1 MTHSPQPPEVSF
13 GFKAILLRALCY
25 ILIVAGIMQLVMLDA
40 QSGVGQF
47 SETSLTELTQSALL
61 LLSSLLMAYLYRHPN
76 AIPHVSLLLGAFL
89 FASFVR
95 ENDAWLDIYVF
106 DGAWQ
111 VIVTL
116 IVLPTLYVVIRHRHA
131 FAEEFKSISNSL
143 GFGMFAAG
151 FLTTYVFSRLY
162 GRSEFWEAMLGDHYQ
177 RVIKDAAEEVTE
189 LAGYMLLFFA
199 CIELVLLVR
208 RRFNHHG

>member
-1 MTHSPQPPEVSF
+1 MTHSPPPPEAI
-13 GFKAILLRALCY
+13 GFKATCLRALCY
-25 ILIVAGIMQLVMLDA
+25 ILIIVSIMQLVMLDA
-40 QSGVGQF
+40 QSGVGRF
-47 SETSLTELTQSALL
+47 SEMSLTELTQSALL
-61 LLSSLLMAYLYRHPN
+61 LLSSLLMVYLYRRPD
-76 AIPHVSLLLGAFL
+76 AIPNVSLLLGAFL

-95 ENDAWLDIYVF
+95 ENDAWLDRYVF

-116 IVLPTLYVVIRHRHA
+116 IVLPTLFVVIRHRHA
-131 FAEEFKSISNSL
+131 FVEEFKSISNSL

-151 FLTTYVFSRLY
+151 FLMTYVFSRLY
-162 GRSEFWEAMLGDHYQ
+162 GRTAFWEAMLGESFQ

-189 LAGYMLLFFA
+189 LAGYMLLFLA

-208 RRFNHHG
+208 RRLRSHG

>member
-1 MTHSPQPPEVSF
+1 MTHSPLPPEVTIS
-13 GFKAILLRALCY
+13 FKATCLRALCY
-25 ILIVAGIMQLVMLDA
+25 ILIVAGIMQLVMVDA
-40 QSGVGQF
+40 QSGVDRF

-61 LLSSLLMAYLYRHPN
+61 LLSALLMGYLYRRPD
-76 AIPHVSLLLGAFL
+76 AIPNVSLLLGAFL

-95 ENDAWLDIYVF
+95 ENDAWLDSYVF

-116 IVLPTLYVVIRHRHA
+116 ILLPTLFVVIRHRHA
-131 FAEEFKSISNSL
+131 FVEEFKSISDSL

-162 GRSEFWEAMLGDHYQ
+162 GRSAFWEAMLGDHFQ

-208 RRFNHHG
+208 RRFRHHG

>member
-1 MTHSPQPPEVSF
+1 MTHSPRPPEAPF
-13 GFKAILLRALCY
+13 GFKAICLRALCY

-40 QSGVGQF
+40 QSGVDRF

-61 LLSSLLMAYLYRHPN
+61 LLSSLLMVYIHRRPD

-95 ENDAWLDIYVF
+95 ENDAWLDDYVF

-116 IVLPTLYVVIRHRHA
+116 IVLPTLFVVIRHRHA

-199 CIELVLLVR
+199 CIELLLLVH
-208 RRFNHHG
+208 RRFRHHG

>member
-1 MTHSPQPPEVSF
+1 MTHSPQPPEAPF

-40 QSGVGQF
+40 QSGVDQF

-61 LLSSLLMAYLYRHPN
+61 LLSSLLMAYIYRHPDT
-76 AIPHVSLLLGAFL
+76 IPHVSLLLGTFL

-116 IVLPTLYVVIRHRHA
+116 IVLPTLFVVIRHRHA

-162 GRSEFWEAMLGDHYQ
+162 GRSAFWEAMLGDHYQ

-208 RRFNHHG
+208 RRFRHHG

>member
-162 GRSEFWEAMLGDHYQ
+162 GRSAFWEAMLGDHYR